1 MKWIK
6 QKNKNYQWLAT
17 FPCDTPFFDT
27 KIVHEF
33 KKKVN
38 QKKHLLYFLNSNKK
52 RHNIFGLWSIE
63 LMKTL
68 EHDLIKKNF
77 RKVEDWANK
86 IGTNIIYIENKK
98 FDQFFN
104 INTKEDFE
112 EAKKILK
119 EYKYD

>member
-1 MKWIK
+1 
-6 QKNKNYQWLAT
+6 
-17 FPCDTPFFDT
+17 
-27 KIVHEF
+27 
-33 KKKVN
+33 
-38 QKKHLLYFLNSNKK
+38 
-52 RHNIFGLWSIE
+52 
-63 LMKTL
+63 
-68 EHDLIKKNF
+68 
-77 RKVEDWANK
+77 VEDWANK